1 MMSLGFIPWFLSVIL
16 RTKKTQGGPPRR
28 VCEKKFLP
36 VLLFCNVDTLRANKT
51 NRKCIV
57 GVLNVVAKKAYTWTS
72 RIVPAFRHCS
82 HAARSESS
90 ISWAT
95 PTSLVTA
102 DGKTLLLWVLVRDIT
117 DILCRRWNP
126 SLIWWHGMSAQ
137 SSSMLSMPAVL
148 AKTTQ
153 CR

>member
-1 MMSLGFIPWFLSVIL
+1 MMSLGFIPWFRSSSSCEQ
-16 RTKKTQGGPPRR
+16 KKHHKGGPPRR
-28 VCEKKFLP
+28 VLP
-36 VLLFCNVDTLRANKT
+36 CRYTKSQQKNH
-51 NRKCIV
+51 KCIV
-57 GVLNVVAKKAYTWTS
+57 TGVLNVVAGKKHLVETS

>member
-1 MMSLGFIPWFLSVIL
+1 MMSLGFIPWFLPIFVIL
-16 RTKKTQGGPPRR
+16 RTKKHHKGGPPRG
-28 VCEKKFLP
+28 VCH
-36 VLLFCNVDTLRANKT
+36 VDTLRANKK
-51 NRKCIV
+51 NHKCIV
-57 GVLNVVAKKAYTWTS
+57 TGVLNVVAETKHLLETS
-72 RIVPAFRHCS
+72 RIVPALHSS

-95 PTSLVTA
+95 PTSLVTT

-137 SSSMLSMPAVL
+137 SRSMLSMPAVL